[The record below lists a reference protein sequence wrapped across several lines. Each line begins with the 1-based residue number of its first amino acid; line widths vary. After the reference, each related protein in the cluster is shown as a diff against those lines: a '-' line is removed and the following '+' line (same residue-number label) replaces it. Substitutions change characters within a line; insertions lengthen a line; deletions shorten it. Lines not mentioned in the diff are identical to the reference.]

1 MPYLE
6 QLYIPVQGTSSL
18 SFAQGVPM
26 LQCRL
31 QELDSR
37 NFFAWAYRRFI
48 TAKLGTTAQQEEQ
61 YTMGLIN
68 ANFSDYS
75 AWHARTVLL
84 PQMHD
89 AEAASAQQQGSAP
102 AAVGTAEAS
111 GQAEHSKS

>member
-1 MPYLE
+1 MLYYRLMLYLE
-6 QLYIPVQGTSSL
+6 QLYIPVQGISSL
-18 SFAQGVPM
+18 SLVQDVSM

-48 TAKLGTTAQQEEQ
+48 TAKLGTPAQQEEQ

-84 PQMHD
+84 PQIHD
-89 AEAASAQQQGSAP
+89 AAAASAQQQNSAP

-111 GQAEHSKS
+111 G